1 MLIRIGVVVGEPS
14 GDRLGAQLAAIL
26 KQQHPSIQIEG
37 VIGPEMIKAGCVQ
50 LVAMDILSVMGI
62 IDPLKNLHKIL
73 KMRKWLLRYFLED
86 PPDLFIGID
95 APDFNLGVERI
106 LHDAGIPTVHYVSPS
121 VWAWRQG
128 RIKNI
133 KKSVDLMLTLF
144 PFEEQFYK
152 QHQVPV
158 CFTGHPTADI
168 IPLVTDKALA
178 KQELGYNED
187 DKVVAI
193 LPGSRNSELKH
204 LVKIYLETIKLV
216 HDQKPNLKFVVPLVY
231 YGHQDFV
238 EFWRQKLI
246 PNIELKYVV
255 ADSYAVMRAA
265 DFAIVTSGTATL
277 EMMLHKTPMLVAF
290 RTNRP
295 TFEIVKRMVKVKF
308 IALPNL
314 IDNSRVVPEYIQ
326 QAANPKSLAAGLLE
340 LIDSNELQTQQVTK
354 FVQLHKDLQQGASL
368 RAAAAI
374 GELLTIE

>member
-1 MLIRIGVVVGEPS
+1 MFIRVGIVVGEPS
-14 GDRLGAQLAAIL
+14 GDRLGAQLATTL
-26 KQQHPSIQIEG
+26 QQQYPNIQIEG

-50 LVAMDILSVMGI
+50 LCSMEILAVMGI
-62 IDPLKNLHKIL
+62 IDPLKRLPQIL

-95 APDFNLGVERI
+95 APDFNLGVEKI
-106 LHDAGIPTVHYVSPS
+106 LHNAGIPTVHYVSPS

-128 RIKNI
+128 RIKTI

-144 PFEEQFYK
+144 PFEEAFYK

-168 IPLVTDKALA
+168 IPLFTDKKLA
-178 KQELGYNED
+178 KQELGYAEND
-187 DKVVAI
+187 QLVAI

-204 LVKIYLETIKLV
+204 LVKIYLETIKTV
-216 HDQKPNLKFVVPLVY
+216 HALKPEVKFVMPLLY
-231 YGHQDFV
+231 TGHQAYV
-238 EFWRQKLI
+238 EFWRLKII
-246 PNIELKYVV
+246 PDVDLKYII

-308 IALPNL
+308 ISLPNL
-314 IDNSRVVPEYIQ
+314 IDNSSVVPEYIQ
-326 QAANPKSLAAGLLE
+326 QAANPKDLAKGLVE
-340 LIDSNELQTQQVTK
+340 LINSKDLQDSQISK
-354 FVQLHKDLQQGASL
+354 FAELHKGLQQGASK

-374 GELLTIE
+374 GELLSTE